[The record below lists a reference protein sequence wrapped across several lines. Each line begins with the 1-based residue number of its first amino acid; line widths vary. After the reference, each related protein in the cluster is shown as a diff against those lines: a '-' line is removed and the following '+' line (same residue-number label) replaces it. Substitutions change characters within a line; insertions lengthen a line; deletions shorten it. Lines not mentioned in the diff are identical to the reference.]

1 MDKENKV
8 GSWVVIA
15 ECNTVTD
22 ASIIAG
28 AIENA
33 DIPVQ
38 IMNGALQSALPLTY
52 TWAPVQIM
60 VPGELADEA
69 RKMVPEDSRV

>member
-1 MDKENKV
+1 MKEYTNI
-8 GSWVVIA
+8 GNWVVIA

-28 AIENA
+28 AIESV

-38 IMNGALQSALPLTY
+38 IMNGTLQSALPMTY

-60 VPGELADEA
+60 VPANLADEA
-69 RKMVPEDSRV
+69 RKMVPEDSRF